1 MAVVQSS
8 AREIPED
15 VTNVTSIAMLPVVS
29 RPLRPRQILAAT
41 MLVQGQ
47 QAKQVAATLQICPE
61 TLSRW
66 RQRPEF
72 EALMHELLRDTI
84 DSARFGLVTLCAE
97 SVEHLRGLV
106 RAFDDQTA
114 LKAISLVLS
123 KVGPV
128 LGVIGSE
135 MQRSASE

>member
-8 AREIPED
+8 AKAIPD
-15 VTNVTSIAMLPVVS
+15 ARNVAAVVALPMS
-29 RPLRPRQILAAT
+29 RALRPKQVRAAT
-41 MLVQGQ
+41 LLVLGQ
-47 QAKQVAATLQICPE
+47 QGKDVAATIGVAPE

-84 DSARFGLVTLCAE
+84 DSARFGLVSLCAE

-106 RAFDDQTA
+106 RSFDDETA

-128 LGVIGSE
+128 LAVVGKE
-135 MQRSASE
+135 MQRPASE